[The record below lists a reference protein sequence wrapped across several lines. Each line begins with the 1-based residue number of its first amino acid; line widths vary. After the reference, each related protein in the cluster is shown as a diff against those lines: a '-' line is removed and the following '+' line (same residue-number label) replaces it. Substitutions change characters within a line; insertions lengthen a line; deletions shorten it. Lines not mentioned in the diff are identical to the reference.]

1 MCKGDQLVLLIGW
14 ISWYLIESRWIIKTN
29 VQLIKS
35 QIAGDHLA
43 MPDSVQ
49 DKNLTFKP
57 VCFSNVKK
65 VRNAGSWGEHN

>member
-1 MCKGDQLVLLIGW
+1 MCKDDQLVLLTGW

-35 QIAGDHLA
+35 QISGDHEA
-43 MPDSVQ
+43 MPDSAQ

-57 VCFSNVKK
+57 VCF
-65 VRNAGSWGEHN
+65 RG